1 MEWTKQIR
9 AVLFDMDGTLLDSEH
24 LTEAAVAEALQRHG
38 AAIAVD
44 CRQFHGVTWQS
55 VAETL
60 RSLAPQLQNAPL
72 ETELQTSF
80 HKGLLETAPAVIPGA
95 PEAVITAAQKLGTA
109 IVSSS
114 NRSSVAH
121 VIDRLGLRAHFGQLV
136 CSEDVQRSKPDPQC
150 FQLAADRLGVDYAHC
165 LVFEDSLAGLQ
176 AGRAAGMHT
185 IAIGRG
191 DAKEQWADLVVS
203 DFKKLPPGFMETLG
217 AK

>member
-121 VIDRLGLRAHFGQLV
+121 VIARLVLRAHFG
-136 CSEDVQRSKPDPQC
+136 
-150 FQLAADRLGVDYAHC
+150 
-165 LVFEDSLAGLQ
+165 
-176 AGRAAGMHT
+176 
-185 IAIGRG
+185 
-191 DAKEQWADLVVS
+191 
-203 DFKKLPPGFMETLG
+203 PPVGTLNVM
-217 AK
+217 